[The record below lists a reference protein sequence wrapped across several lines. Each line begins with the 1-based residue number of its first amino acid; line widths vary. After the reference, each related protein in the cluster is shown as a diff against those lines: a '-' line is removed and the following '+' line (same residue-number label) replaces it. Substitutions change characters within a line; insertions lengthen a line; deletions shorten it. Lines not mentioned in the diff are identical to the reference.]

1 MPKTLRSLIRLYQ
14 FNVDEKR
21 REVGGMIAV
30 LNDLEKQAGELET
43 KISQE
48 RAIAGASPEEAG
60 VLFGN
65 YTAHCILKKEQF
77 IAALQE
83 MEVKLETAQEEIRE
97 HYRDL
102 KGVQLTQEARE
113 NREAAERVRVEQAI
127 LDEIGLQSH
136 TRGSL
141 K

>member
-30 LNDLEKQAGELET
+30 LNDLERQAGELET
-43 KISQE
+43 KISEE

-65 YTAHCILKKEQF
+65 YTAHYILKRER
-77 IAALQE
+77 IAAAIKE
-83 MEVKLETAQEEIRE
+83 MEEKLEYWTGRN
-97 HYRDL
+97 
-102 KGVQLTQEARE
+102 ARKLPGPK
-113 NREAAERVRVEQAI
+113 RC
-127 LDEIGLQSH
+127 
-136 TRGSL
+136 
-141 K
+141 